1 MHVLLLVLALLILWP
16 IAHGVIAFI
25 GGMLLF
31 ALRLWVL
38 VLALIVVAVS
48 WPSITSERERSRAA
62 SWREQSGVT
71 AATLA
76 VETAPEAEV
85 DIPGDALRLFGSNQ
99 VEETG
104 GWPVP
109 SPYTTEEGGLT
120 PPEQEAS
127 APPRQRAR
135 SNRSSACRRLCSGAG
150 PSPIGANPVGPEMR
164 RLVPSV
170 PL

>member
-16 IAHGVIAFI
+16 ITHGVTVFI

-31 ALRLWVL
+31 ALRSWVF

-62 SWREQSGVT
+62 SWREESGAT

-85 DIPGDALRLFGSNQ
+85 DIPGEAIRIFGSTR

-104 GWPVP
+104 GWPVVP
-109 SPYTTEEGGLT
+109 QGVLPPGAAAQDAPAGTTPASGPTHGSEF
-120 PPEQEAS
+120 AS
-127 APPRQRAR
+127 ALGSHALGPTPTDCPVDPCGPP
-135 SNRSSACRRLCSGAG
+135 AG
-150 PSPIGANPVGPEMR
+150 VDDP
-164 RLVPSV
+164 
-170 PL
+170 